1 MLKKTF
7 PFLAGLALVLAS
19 PPAQA
24 TPLPPGGRVD
34 NPPLP
39 GLATPKVV
47 ASMSVAFSFP
57 SDLGTTAGVFRAEV
71 VTENHG
77 RQFDFFYQV
86 SLSSGALL
94 RFGDTSFNR
103 LKTDVFQY
111 SNGFGLA
118 GNIFQNGAVKVT
130 EDTRVST
137 DADHIG
143 DFIAFDFFDNG
154 RAPPLPGGKTSFV
167 QIVKTNVDGFDR
179 DGMVL
184 LVGKGGAV
192 RLPGILEPRIVPEPS
207 SLAELLGVTVPV
219 LGGYLWR
226 RRANNELGHRLAAP
240 SAESEAT

>member
-7 PFLAGLALVLAS
+7 PLLAGLALVLAR
-19 PPAQA
+19 PAAQA

-47 ASMSVAFSFP
+47 ASMSEAFSFP
-57 SDLGTTAGVFRAEV
+57 SALGTTAGVFRTEV

-86 SLSSGALL
+86 SLTSGALL

-130 EDTRVST
+130 DDSRGGAEDGEL
-137 DADHIG
+137 IG
-143 DFIAFDFFDNG
+143 FGFFDIFSGNG
-154 RAPPLPGGKTSFV
+154 MTPPLPGGKTSFV
-167 QIVKTNVDGFDR
+167 QIVKTNAQEFDR
-179 DGMVL
+179 NGIVN
-184 LVGKGGAV
+184 LVGKGGFV
-192 RLPGILEPRIVPEPS
+192 TLPGILEPRTVPEPS

-226 RRANNELGHRLAAP
+226 RRLAR
-240 SAESEAT
+240 STE